1 MSSLP
6 AMLLLDTNIWLDAFI
21 ESRPGHRDAKE
32 LLGTV
37 SRMKTELLY
46 TPVSI
51 KDVEYISA
59 ASFKRDVRDQGG
71 NVDEAC
77 AVVARQFAWSC
88 VQNMRR
94 IATAVGTDESDVWMA
109 EKLHAIHPD
118 FEDDLILSAARR
130 CNPDYLVT
138 RDKRLLEHAIV
149 PAITPAR
156 LLVLLHELGE

>member
-1 MSSLP
+1 MPCNSL
-6 AMLLLDTNIWLDAFI
+6 LIDTNVWLDSFL
-21 ESRPGHRDAKE
+21 PHRREHKAALD
-32 LLGTV
+32 LLNLARERHIIILYSVGT
-37 SRMKTELLY
+37 
-46 TPVSI
+46 I
-51 KDVEYISA
+51 KDV
-59 ASFKRDVRDQGG
+59 SFLANTGFKESVRLQGG